1 MSELGWT
8 MDVDEIIAFEQG
20 DLSEQEEAKFFQ
32 KIINDGSVWS
42 LQGTYGRHA
51 MAAIEQGLCILG
63 NQGFKDSY
71 GNYVP
76 NRNEVKD
83 GQKGSVSY
91 AVLRQGQAWADLI
104 VTI

>member
-1 MSELGWT
+1 M
-8 MDVDEIIAFEQG
+8 IAFEQG

-51 MAAIEQGLCILG
+51 MAAMEQGLCILG

-71 GNYVP
+71 GNNVP
-76 NRNEVKD
+76 SRNEVKD
-83 GQKGSVSY
+83 GAKGSISYSVS
-91 AVLRQGQAWADLI
+91 RQGQVWADLI
-104 VTI
+104 ANI

>member
-1 MSELGWT
+1 

-20 DLSEQEEAKFFQ
+20 DLSKQGEAKFLQ

-63 NQGFKDSY
+63 NQGFRDSY

-76 NRNEVKD
+76 SRNEVK
-83 GQKGSVSY
+83 GGEKGSISFS
-91 AVLRQGQAWADLI
+91 ALHHGQAWADLI
-104 VTI
+104 ANI